1 MTRRSTHLTIAFG
14 VLLALLVGNAIFAN
28 RAIQGMVD
36 SQQLVEHTLKVQ
48 LGLQQCQ
55 SEFERS
61 MSEVRAY
68 FNTSDS
74 SFLAN
79 WTNSRRALW
88 QEISKLKEITS
99 DNHVQTEH
107 LEKLEK
113 AIKAQDAFIQ
123 ESLETKHRDFAD
135 KPWVFKKSNLEKSK
149 AFIAEINQQIRGMEN
164 EEKMLSAD
172 RESKSERAERDARI
186 TIFGATVMACL
197 TLLSTFLLIRQMF
210 REREI
215 SEDQIRQANAELE
228 QRVQD
233 RTRSLQLA
241 NEGLHTANKELEA
254 FSYTVSH
261 DLRAPVRHVLGF
273 AELLE
278 KRSGELLNDSGK
290 RYLMLIKE
298 AGQRAGALIDDLLAF
313 SRMSRTQLD
322 FRNIDMNDK
331 VAKVQAN
338 TVDAYP
344 DKTIQWTIEPL
355 PEVHGDPAMLRL
367 VWQNLLDNAVKYSSN
382 NDVIQVRVGADR
394 EGDDWVFFVKDNGV
408 GFDMEHA
415 QNLFGVFQRLHEDES
430 FEGTGIGLANVRRIV
445 ARHGG
450 RTWAESAPGQGATFY
465 FSLPATPP
473 ESETRGS
480 A

>member
-1 MTRRSTHLTIAFG
+1 MNKRSTHLTIAFG
-14 VLLALLVGNAIFAN
+14 ILLALLVGNALFAN

-36 SQQLVEHTLKVQ
+36 SQKLVEHTLEVQ
-48 LGLQQCQ
+48 RELQKSQTQ
-55 SEFERS
+55 FERS
-61 MSEVRAY
+61 MSEMRAY

-74 SFLAN
+74 SFLAG
-79 WTNSRRALW
+79 WTKSRRELW
-88 QEISKLKEITS
+88 QSVSELKRLTS
-99 DNHVQTEH
+99 DNDKQKGY
-107 LEKLEK
+107 LAKLEEVL
-113 AIKAQDAFIQ
+113 KAQDAFIQ
-123 ESLETKHRDFAD
+123 ESLKIKERDFAN
-135 KPWVFKKSNLEKSK
+135 KPWVFKKSSLERSKSY
-149 AFIAEINQQIRGMEN
+149 IAEINVQIQGMEEQEKKLSLDR
-164 EEKMLSAD
+164 EEKSN
-172 RESKSERAERDARI
+172 KAEGEARI

-215 SEDQIRQANAELE
+215 SEGQIRQANTELE
-228 QRVQD
+228 QRVVE
-233 RTRSLQLA
+233 RTHSLQLA
-241 NEGLHTANKELEA
+241 NEGLQAANKELEA

-290 RYLMLIKE
+290 RYLTLIKE

-322 FRNIDMNDK
+322 FRNIAMNEK
-331 VAKVQAN
+331 VAKVQADMA
-338 TVDAYP
+338 DAYP
-344 DKTIQWTIEPL
+344 DKTIQWQIEPL
-355 PEVHGDPAMLRL
+355 AEVYGDAAMLRL
-367 VWQNLLDNAVKYSSN
+367 VWQNLLDNAVKYSGN
-382 NDVIQVRVGADR
+382 EDVIKIHIGANLNQG
-394 EGDDWVFFVKDNGV
+394 EWEFFVKDNGV

-415 QNLFGVFQRLHEDES
+415 QNLFGVFQRLHEGEA
-430 FEGTGIGLANVRRIV
+430 FEGTGIGLANVRRII

-450 RTWAESAPGQGATFY
+450 RTWAESTPGQGATFY

-473 ESETRGS
+473 ESETKES

>member
-1 MTRRSTHLTIAFG
+1 MNKRSTHLTIAFG
-14 VLLALLVGNAIFAN
+14 ILLALLVGNALFAN

-36 SQQLVEHTLKVQ
+36 SQKLVEHTLEVQ
-48 LGLQQCQ
+48 RELQKSQTQ
-55 SEFERS
+55 FERS
-61 MSEVRAY
+61 MSEMRAY

-74 SFLAN
+74 SFLAG
-79 WTNSRRALW
+79 WAKSRRELW
-88 QEISKLKEITS
+88 QSVSELKRLTS
-99 DNHVQTEH
+99 DNDKQKGY
-107 LEKLEK
+107 LAKLEEVL
-113 AIKAQDAFIQ
+113 KAQDAFIQ
-123 ESLETKHRDFAD
+123 ESLKIKERDFAN
-135 KPWVFKKSNLEKSK
+135 KPWVFRKSSLERSKSY
-149 AFIAEINQQIRGMEN
+149 IAEINLQIQGMEEQERKLSLDR
-164 EEKMLSAD
+164 EEKSN
-172 RESKSERAERDARI
+172 KAEGEARI

-215 SEDQIRQANAELE
+215 SEGQIRQANTELE
-228 QRVQD
+228 QRVVE
-233 RTRSLQLA
+233 RTHSLQLA
-241 NEGLHTANKELEA
+241 NEGLQAANKELEA

-290 RYLMLIKE
+290 RYLTLIKE

-322 FRNIDMNDK
+322 FRHIAMNEK
-331 VAKVQAN
+331 VAKVQADMA
-338 TVDAYP
+338 DAYP
-344 DKTIQWTIEPL
+344 NKTIQWQVEPL
-355 PEVHGDPAMLRL
+355 PEVYGDAAMLRL
-367 VWQNLLDNAVKYSSN
+367 VWQNLLDNAVKYSSEEP
-382 NDVIQVRVGADR
+382 VIQIHIGANLNQG
-394 EGDDWVFFVKDNGV
+394 EWEFFVKDNGV

-415 QNLFGVFQRLHEDES
+415 QNLFGVFQRLHEGEA
-430 FEGTGIGLANVRRIV
+430 FEGTGIGLANVRRII

-450 RTWAESAPGQGATFY
+450 RTWAESTPGQGATFY

-473 ESETRGS
+473 ESETKES